1 MYKSAKRLKV
11 KVFIDS
17 LTYLVKVFKIL
28 KKNWLI
34 SKLFMVKIVTSEPF
48 NYRAVVFIHSKH
60 EQRFSSYK
68 KFQTYAPLYL

>member
-11 KVFIDS
+11 KIFIDS

-28 KKNWLI
+28 KSWLI
-34 SKLFMVKIVTSEPF
+34 SKLFIVEIMTSESF
-48 NYRAVVFIHSKH
+48 NYRAVVFIYSKH

-68 KFQTYAPLYL
+68 KFQTYTPLYL